1 MRFAF
6 PVKHNGVDYEP
17 GQEVP
22 IGVEPVK
29 ENALNDMSVAEIRK
43 ELTEKYG
50 VEKFPSNKKS
60 DLIALLEEKKA
71 EAESNENEGED
82 EEDETNSSDN
92 DSDITSSDLDEEE
105 DADEETEENE
115 ENEEDGEDDLLN
127 TIINED

>member
-1 MRFAF
+1 MKFAF

-50 VEKFPSNKKS
+50 VEKFPSNKKA
-60 DLIALLEEKKA
+60 DLIALLEEKRN
-71 EAESNENEGED
+71 ESNEEEEDEDESDNSDNNIDSSDNDNLDEEETSNKDENED
-82 EEDETNSSDN
+82 EED
-92 DSDITSSDLDEEE
+92 
-105 DADEETEENE
+105 
-115 ENEEDGEDDLLN
+115 GEDLLN

>member
-1 MRFAF
+1 MKFAF

-50 VEKFPSNKKS
+50 VEKFPSNKKA
-60 DLIALLEEKKA
+60 DLIALLEEKRN
-71 EAESNENEGED
+71 ESNEE
-82 EEDETNSSDN
+82 EEDEDESDNSSDDNNSSDN
-92 DSDITSSDLDEEE
+92 DNLEE
-105 DADEETEENE
+105 DETSNEDEN
-115 ENEEDGEDDLLN
+115 EDGEDLLN

>member
-1 MRFAF
+1 MKFAF

-50 VEKFPSNKKS
+50 VEKFPSNKKA
-60 DLIALLEEKKA
+60 DLIALLEEKRN
-71 EAESNENEGED
+71 ESNED
-82 EEDETNSSDN
+82 EEDEDGSDNSDDNVDSSDN
-92 DSDITSSDLDEEE
+92 DNLDEDETSNKDE
-105 DADEETEENE
+105 D
-115 ENEEDGEDDLLN
+115 EEDGEDLLN

>member
-1 MRFAF
+1 MKFAF

-50 VEKFPSNKKS
+50 VEKFPSNKKA
-60 DLIALLEEKKA
+60 DLIALLEEKRN
-71 EAESNENEGED
+71 ESNEEEDEDESDNSSDDIDSSDNNNLDEDETSNKDENED
-82 EEDETNSSDN
+82 EED
-92 DSDITSSDLDEEE
+92 
-105 DADEETEENE
+105 
-115 ENEEDGEDDLLN
+115 GEDLLN

>member
-1 MRFAF
+1 MKFAF

-50 VEKFPSNKKS
+50 VEKFPSNKKA
-60 DLIALLEEKKA
+60 DLIALLEEKRN
-71 EAESNENEGED
+71 ESNED
-82 EEDETNSSDN
+82 EEDGDESDNSSDDNNSSDN
-92 DSDITSSDLDEEE
+92 DNLDEEE
-105 DADEETEENE
+105 TSNEDENE
-115 ENEEDGEDDLLN
+115 DEEDGEDLLN

>member
-1 MRFAF
+1 MKFAF

-50 VEKFPSNKKS
+50 VEKFPSNKKA
-60 DLIALLEEKKA
+60 DLIALLEETKANLESKK
-71 EAESNENEGED
+71 S
-82 EEDETNSSDN
+82 
-92 DSDITSSDLDEEE
+92 DEEE
-105 DADEETEENE
+105 EEEVSEEEEEEVSEEETEE
-115 ENEEDGEDDLLN
+115 ENEEDEDSDLLN
-127 TIINED
+127 KIANE

>member
-1 MRFAF
+1 MKFAF

-50 VEKFPSNKKS
+50 VEKFPSNKKA
-60 DLIALLEEKKA
+60 DLIALLEEKRN
-71 EAESNENEGED
+71 ESNE
-82 EEDETNSSDN
+82 EEDEDESDNSSDDTNSSDN
-92 DSDITSSDLDEEE
+92 DNLDEGETSNE
-105 DADEETEENE
+105 DENE
-115 ENEEDGEDDLLN
+115 DEEDGEDLLN

>member
-1 MRFAF
+1 MKFAF

-50 VEKFPSNKKS
+50 VEKFPSNKKA
-60 DLIALLEEKKA
+60 DLIALLEEKRNG
-71 EAESNENEGED
+71 SNEEEEDEDESDNSSDDNSSSDNDNLDEDETSNEYENED
-82 EEDETNSSDN
+82 EED
-92 DSDITSSDLDEEE
+92 
-105 DADEETEENE
+105 
-115 ENEEDGEDDLLN
+115 GEDLLN

>member
-1 MRFAF
+1 MKFAF

-50 VEKFPSNKKS
+50 VEKFPSNKKA
-60 DLIALLEEKKA
+60 DLIALLEEKRN
-71 EAESNENEGED
+71 ESNEEEEDEDESDNSSDDNNSSDNDNLDEEETSNEDENED
-82 EEDETNSSDN
+82 EEDE
-92 DSDITSSDLDEEE
+92 E
-105 DADEETEENE
+105 
-115 ENEEDGEDDLLN
+115 DLLN

>member
-1 MRFAF
+1 MKFVL

-50 VEKFPSNKKS
+50 VEKFPSNKKA
-60 DLIALLEEKKA
+60 DLIALLEEKRN
-71 EAESNENEGED
+71 ESNEEEEDEDESDNSSDDNNSSDNDNLEEDETSNEDENED
-82 EEDETNSSDN
+82 EEDE
-92 DSDITSSDLDEEE
+92 E
-105 DADEETEENE
+105 
-115 ENEEDGEDDLLN
+115 DLLN

>member
-1 MRFAF
+1 MKFAF

-50 VEKFPSNKKS
+50 VEKFPSNKKA
-60 DLIALLEEKKA
+60 DLIALLEETKA
-71 EAESNENEGED
+71 NLESTESDKEE
-82 EEDETNSSDN
+82 EEEVSEDET
-92 DSDITSSDLDEEE
+92 E
-105 DADEETEENE
+105 E
-115 ENEEDGEDDLLN
+115 ENEEDEDSDLLN
-127 TIINED
+127 KIANE

>member
-1 MRFAF
+1 MKFAF
-6 PVKHNGVDYEP
+6 PVKHNGIDYEP

-50 VEKFPSNKKS
+50 VEKFPSNKKA
-60 DLIALLEEKKA
+60 DLIALLEEKRN
-71 EAESNENEGED
+71 ESNEEEEDEDESDNSDNDIDSSDDSNLDEEETSNKDENED
-82 EEDETNSSDN
+82 EED
-92 DSDITSSDLDEEE
+92 
-105 DADEETEENE
+105 
-115 ENEEDGEDDLLN
+115 GEDLLN

>member
-1 MRFAF
+1 MKYPF

-50 VEKFPSNKKS
+50 VEKFPSNNKA
-60 DLIALLEEKKA
+60 DLIALLEEKR
-71 EAESNENEGED
+71 NEYNED
-82 EEDETNSSDN
+82 EKDEEESDNSSDDNNSSDN
-92 DSDITSSDLDEEE
+92 DNLEE
-105 DADEETEENE
+105 DETSNEDENKD
-115 ENEEDGEDDLLN
+115 EEDGEDLLN
-127 TIINED
+127 AIINED

>member
-1 MRFAF
+1 MKFAF

-50 VEKFPSNKKS
+50 VEKFPSNKKA
-60 DLIALLEEKKA
+60 DLIALLEEKRN
-71 EAESNENEGED
+71 ESNED
-82 EEDETNSSDN
+82 EEDEDESDNSDN
-92 DSDITSSDLDEEE
+92 DIDSSDDSDLDEEE
-105 DADEETEENE
+105 TSNEDENE
-115 ENEEDGEDDLLN
+115 DEEDGEDLLN

>member
-1 MRFAF
+1 MKFAF

-50 VEKFPSNKKS
+50 VEKFPSNKKA
-60 DLIALLEEKKA
+60 DRIALLEETKA
-71 EAESNENEGED
+71 NLELTESD
-82 EEDETNSSDN
+82 EEEEEEVSEDET
-92 DSDITSSDLDEEE
+92 E
-105 DADEETEENE
+105 E
-115 ENEEDGEDDLLN
+115 ENEEDEDSDLLN
-127 TIINED
+127 KIANE

>member
-1 MRFAF
+1 MKFAF

-50 VEKFPSNKKS
+50 VEKFPSNKKA
-60 DLIALLEEKKA
+60 DLIALLEEKRN
-71 EAESNENEGED
+71 ESNE
-82 EEDETNSSDN
+82 EEDEDESDNSADDTNSSDN
-92 DSDITSSDLDEEE
+92 DNLDE
-105 DADEETEENE
+105 DETSNENE
-115 ENEEDGEDDLLN
+115 DEEDGEDLLN

>member
-1 MRFAF
+1 MKFAF

-43 ELTEKYG
+43 ELTEMYG
-50 VEKFPSNKKS
+50 VEKFPSNKKA
-60 DLIALLEEKKA
+60 DLIALLEEKRN
-71 EAESNENEGED
+71 ESNEE
-82 EEDETNSSDN
+82 EEDEDESDNSSDDNNSSDN
-92 DSDITSSDLDEEE
+92 DNLEE
-105 DADEETEENE
+105 DETSNEDENE
-115 ENEEDGEDDLLN
+115 DEEDGEDLLN

>member
-1 MRFAF
+1 MKFAF

-50 VEKFPSNKKS
+50 VEKFPSNRKA
-60 DLIALLEEKKA
+60 DLIALLEEKRNG
-71 EAESNENEGED
+71 SNEEEDEDESDNSDDNVDSSDNDNLDEDETSNEDED
-82 EEDETNSSDN
+82 EED
-92 DSDITSSDLDEEE
+92 
-105 DADEETEENE
+105 
-115 ENEEDGEDDLLN
+115 GEDLLN

>member
-1 MRFAF
+1 MKFAF

-50 VEKFPSNKKS
+50 VEKFPSNKKA
-60 DLIALLEEKKA
+60 DLIALLEEKRN
-71 EAESNENEGED
+71 ESNEK
-82 EEDETNSSDN
+82 EEDEDESDNSDN
-92 DSDITSSDLDEEE
+92 DIDSSDDSNLDEEE
-105 DADEETEENE
+105 TSNEDENKD
-115 ENEEDGEDDLLN
+115 EEDGEDLLN

>member
-1 MRFAF
+1 MKFAF

-50 VEKFPSNKKS
+50 VEKFPSNKKA
-60 DLIALLEEKKA
+60 DLIALLEEKRN
-71 EAESNENEGED
+71 ESNEEEEDEDESDNSDNDIDSSDNDNLDEDETSNEDED
-82 EEDETNSSDN
+82 EED
-92 DSDITSSDLDEEE
+92 
-105 DADEETEENE
+105 
-115 ENEEDGEDDLLN
+115 GEDLLN

>member
-1 MRFAF
+1 MKYPF

-50 VEKFPSNKKS
+50 VEKFPSNKKA
-60 DLIALLEEKKA
+60 DLIALLEEAKA
-71 EAESNENEGED
+71 NLESTESDEEEEEEIESESEEEVET
-82 EEDETNSSDN
+82 EEDE
-92 DSDITSSDLDEEE
+92 DS
-105 DADEETEENE
+105 
-115 ENEEDGEDDLLN
+115 DLLN
-127 TIINED
+127 KIANEE

>member
-1 MRFAF
+1 MKFAF

-50 VEKFPSNKKS
+50 VEKFPSNKKA
-60 DLIALLEEKKA
+60 DLIALLEEKRN
-71 EAESNENEGED
+71 ESNED
-82 EEDETNSSDN
+82 EEDEDESDNSSDDDNSSDN
-92 DSDITSSDLDEEE
+92 DNLDEDETSNEDENEDEE
-105 DADEETEENE
+105 D
-115 ENEEDGEDDLLN
+115 EDSDLLN
-127 TIINED
+127 KIANE

>member
-1 MRFAF
+1 MKFSF

-50 VEKFPSNKKS
+50 VEKFPSNKKA
-60 DLIALLEEKKA
+60 DLIALLEEKRN
-71 EAESNENEGED
+71 ESNEE
-82 EEDETNSSDN
+82 EEDEDESDNSSDDNNSSDN
-92 DSDITSSDLDEEE
+92 DNLEE
-105 DADEETEENE
+105 DETSNEDENE
-115 ENEEDGEDDLLN
+115 DEEDGEDLLN

>member
-1 MRFAF
+1 MKFAF

-50 VEKFPSNKKS
+50 VEKFPSNKKA
-60 DLIALLEEKKA
+60 DLIALLEEKRN
-71 EAESNENEGED
+71 ESNE
-82 EEDETNSSDN
+82 EEDEDESDNSSDDNNSSDN
-92 DSDITSSDLDEEE
+92 DNLDEEE
-105 DADEETEENE
+105 TSNEDENE
-115 ENEEDGEDDLLN
+115 DEEDGEDLLN

>member
-1 MRFAF
+1 MKFAF

-50 VEKFPSNKKS
+50 VEKFPSNKKA
-60 DLIALLEEKKA
+60 DLIALLEEKRN
-71 EAESNENEGED
+71 ESNED
-82 EEDETNSSDN
+82 EEDEDESDNSSDNNNSSDN
-92 DSDITSSDLDEEE
+92 DNLEE
-105 DADEETEENE
+105 DGTSNEDENE
-115 ENEEDGEDDLLN
+115 DEEDGEDLLN
-127 TIINED
+127 TIINEN